1 MNITAKIRYT
11 NSNGI
16 YLAANERNGKYIA
29 RIKFN
34 AASEYMPNPKNSA
47 KELLKQIKQ
56 ESYYPDFK
64 TLKRAKMESSSRI
77 SSHREYT
84 SYWLVSISADVEITE
99 EQYQAVLDA
108 QKAHDVLREE
118 YSEKYDQYAALHREI
133 TDLRLKMDSGTM
145 I

>member
-16 YLAANERNGKYIA
+16 YLAVNERNGKYIA

-34 AASEYMPNPKNSA
+34 VTSDYMHNPKNSA

-56 ESYYPDFK
+56 ESNYPDFK
-64 TLKRAKMESSSRI
+64 TLKRAKIEN
-77 SSHREYT
+77 SSHVSSPDGYS

-133 TDLRLKMDSGTM
+133 TSLRLEMDSGAM